1 MGFRIRPLVLGAA
14 LLALSLSGCNKI
26 GFVYDFA
33 DKLLLLNLEDNFDFD
48 KTQRARLKEDV
59 EAYFAW
65 HRKTM
70 LPEYADFL
78 QYVADSA
85 RNGLRPAEVDSGFR
99 RYQVL
104 YRETME
110 PLAGKAASLLLGLSP
125 EQIDAWLE
133 KQHKKNQKLRKDFS
147 GSLQERLEHR
157 GKKTIDE
164 LEDWTGRLTKEQ
176 RARILALNA
185 TLPRN
190 GNLWLDLRERVQ
202 DSAAAMARRKAPAD
216 SLEPAQ
222 AHEPV

>member
-85 RNGLRPAEVDSGFR
+85 RNVQEPVKNHTTGVITAARTA
-99 RYQVL
+99 
-104 YRETME
+104 TM
-110 PLAGKAASLLLGLSP
+110 
-125 EQIDAWLE
+125 
-133 KQHKKNQKLRKDFS
+133 
-147 GSLQERLEHR
+147 
-157 GKKTIDE
+157 
-164 LEDWTGRLTKEQ
+164 
-176 RARILALNA
+176 
-185 TLPRN
+185 
-190 GNLWLDLRERVQ
+190 
-202 DSAAAMARRKAPAD
+202 MARKTATVIGSTRATA
-216 SLEPAQ
+216 
-222 AHEPV
+222 